1 MEKYSHFHL
10 RLTPQRIAILDYLE
24 GNKSHPSAEDIY
36 RAVAKKFPTMS
47 LATVYNTLL
56 ALERRGQLLKL
67 TIDPTKAR
75 YDPNTFPH
83 HHFICTNCKMIED
96 VDTQCRLA
104 LPDTNFEVTGSHVE
118 SYGTCPKCR
127 KMNRETRN
135 RNNATPGRSSLW
147 TVKDIPGCWL

>member
-1 MEKYSHFHL
+1 MNKYSHFHL

-47 LATVYNTLL
+47 LATVYNTLS

-67 TIDPTKAR
+67 TIDPGKAR

-83 HHFICTNCKMIED
+83 HHLICNLCKTITD
-96 VDTQCRLA
+96 VDIHYRLA
-104 LPDTNFEVTGSHVE
+104 LPDTTFEVTGSHVE
-118 SYGTCPKCR
+118 FYGTCPKCR
-127 KMNRETRN
+127 KGSRN
-135 RNNATPGRSSLW
+135 TEN
-147 TVKDIPGCWL
+147 